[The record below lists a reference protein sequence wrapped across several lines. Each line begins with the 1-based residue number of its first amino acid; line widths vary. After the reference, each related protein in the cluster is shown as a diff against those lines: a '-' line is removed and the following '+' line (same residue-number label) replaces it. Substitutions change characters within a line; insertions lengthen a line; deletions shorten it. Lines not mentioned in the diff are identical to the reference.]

1 MCFQHEIVTKSNHYL
16 LGQKE
21 MELSQVRGSAQPRW
35 LPSEVKSFQISFK
48 ARASVCFAQANDL
61 KWRSTISEF
70 QAFSSQSC
78 CIFISVSR
86 GQISYWYDYYF
97 SILLLL
103 QNPWHVHLQGIKL
116 AKNEK
121 NKRAEDNIV
130 SFNHKPWVGSGS
142 IPIPQVH
149 YTGYRSHHSTFWDRP
164 SFIRTLSGPP
174 IGKEEQCVDQWEKCY
189 AGIILE
195 RPLPQIQLSEYSDSY
210 ILKGK
215 KKGLLKV
222 HWS

>member
-121 NKRAEDNIV
+121 IREQKTI
-130 SFNHKPWVGSGS
+130 SFLLITSHGSAQDQSQFHKCIIQGIEVTTPRFG
-142 IPIPQVH
+142 IDP
-149 YTGYRSHHSTFWDRP
+149 HSSRP
-164 SFIRTLSGPP
+164 S
-174 IGKEEQCVDQWEKCY
+174 VV
-189 AGIILE
+189 
-195 RPLPQIQLSEYSDSY
+195 PQ
-210 ILKGK
+210 
-215 KKGLLKV
+215 
-222 HWS
+222 